1 MNPRL
6 ARELASKLVVI
17 KNIKG
22 MFQKNGYIIIIE
34 MKGQGWKNE
43 NILW

>member
-6 ARELASKLVVI
+6 AREFTSELFV

-34 MKGQGWKNE
+34 MKGQGWENE